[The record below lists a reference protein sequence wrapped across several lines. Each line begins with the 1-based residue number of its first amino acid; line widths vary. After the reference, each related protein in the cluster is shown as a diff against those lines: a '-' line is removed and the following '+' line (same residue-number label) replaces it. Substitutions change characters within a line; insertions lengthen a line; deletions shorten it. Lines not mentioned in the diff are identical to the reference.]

1 MIERP
6 LDLDAIAAFVC
17 IAELDSFTRAAEAM
31 RTTQAAISLKLKRL
45 EARLGCRLVERT
57 PRYVRLSA
65 RGAAFLE
72 HARELLEAQDRA
84 LAEFAGTRQR
94 LTIGISDHVAGPEL
108 PALIARMNAQDPQLL
123 IDIRIGSSG
132 DLIQSFDRR
141 ELDTVIV
148 RLHNGRSDGEILTEE
163 KFGWFAAP
171 SWRHRAGEPLPV
183 ATLAEPCGV
192 RAMAAKLL
200 DAAGVP
206 WTEIFVGG
214 GVAAVAAAVTAGL
227 GVAALAPRML
237 PFGAIDVGPKLG
249 LPDLPRLPVL
259 LHTRVKDGRPRDALA
274 ALAAAFRSVV
284 RGARATPAKKGR
296 KKIDGRKAMLLPIP
310 GKRTAQA
317 ETGKGARAGAIKRK
331 AG

>member
-6 LDLDAIAAFVC
+6 LDLDAVQAFVL
-17 IAELDSFTRAAEAM
+17 IADFGSFTRAADVM
-31 RTTQAAISLKLKRL
+31 QTTQAAMSLKLKRL
-45 EARLGCRLVERT
+45 EDRLGSRLIERT
-57 PRYVRLSA
+57 PRYVELSA

-72 HARELLEAQDRA
+72 HARELLGVHDRA
-84 LAEFAGTRQR
+84 LYAVAETRQR

-108 PALIARMNAQDPQLL
+108 PALIARMNAQGPQLV
-123 IDIRIGSSG
+123 IEIRIGSSG
-132 DLIQSFDRR
+132 DLLQSFDRR

-148 RLHNGRSDGEILTEE
+148 RLHTGRNDGEVLTEE

-171 SWRHRAGEPLPV
+171 GWRRRAGEPLPV

-192 RAMAAKLL
+192 RVMAGRLL

-237 PFGAIDVGPKLG
+237 PLGAVDVGPKLG

-259 LHTRVKDGRPRDALA
+259 LHSRVKDGRPRDALA
-274 ALAAAFRSVV
+274 ALSAAFKSAV
-284 RGARATPAKKGR
+284 RG
-296 KKIDGRKAMLLPIP
+296 
-310 GKRTAQA
+310 
-317 ETGKGARAGAIKRK
+317 
-331 AG
+331 

>member
-1 MIERP
+1 MTEA
-6 LDLDAIAAFVC
+6 LDLDSVQAFIR
-17 IAELDSFTRAAEAM
+17 IAELGSFTRAAEAM
-31 RTTQAAISLKLKRL
+31 RTTQAAVSLKLKRL

-57 PRYVRLSA
+57 PRRVQLSA
-65 RGAAFLE
+65 QGEAFLDL
-72 HARELLEAQDRA
+72 ARELLEAHDRA
-84 LAEFAGTRQR
+84 LAIFAGARQR
-94 LTIGISDHVAGPEL
+94 LAIGISDHVAGPEL
-108 PALIARMNAQDPQLL
+108 PALIARMNAHDPQLV
-123 IDIRIGSSG
+123 IEIRIGSSG
-132 DLIQSFDRR
+132 DLLQSFDRR

-148 RLHNGRSDGEILTEE
+148 RLEVGRGDGEMIAEE

-171 SWRHRAGEPLPV
+171 GWQHRAGEPLPV

-192 RAMAAKLL
+192 RVLASQLL

-214 GVAAVAAAVTAGL
+214 GVAAVAAAVMAGL

-274 ALAAAFRSVV
+274 ALSAAFRSAV
-284 RGARATPAKKGR
+284 RGRPTQPAKLVAADSASEG
-296 KKIDGRKAMLLPIP
+296 
-310 GKRTAQA
+310 
-317 ETGKGARAGAIKRK
+317 
-331 AG
+331 